1 MHILDLRLA
10 TDRLSDIRDFYV
22 NTLEFPLLDESRASL
37 TLGAGETRL
46 AFEQGDAAQY
56 HVAFNIPE
64 NQFVEAKRWAAQRV
78 PLLMIEGKDEVHWSA
93 WNAHALYFFDPAGNI
108 VEFIARHN
116 LSNATSEPFS
126 SRSICEVSEIGLSV
140 ANVRQAVEA
149 LHTAL
154 GVGVFDAGDGEN
166 FTAMGDDYG
175 LFIVVKRG
183 RAWFPTSSRRAE
195 CCPLELTLR
204 GARSEQFMLPGLPY
218 QLRTVGSKQG
228 A

>member
-22 NTLEFPLLDESRASL
+22 NTLDFPLLDESCASL

-46 AFEQGDAAQY
+46 VFEQGDAAQY

-64 NQFVEAKRWAAQRV
+64 NQFVEAKRWLAQRV
-78 PLLMIEGKDEVHWSA
+78 PLLMTEGKDEVHWSA

-126 SRSICEVSEIGLSV
+126 SRSICQVSEVGLSV
-140 ANVRQAVEA
+140 ANVRQVVEG
-149 LHTAL
+149 LQTAL
-154 GVGVFDAGDGEN
+154 GVGVFDAGDSEN

-175 LFIVVKRG
+175 LLIVVKRG
-183 RAWFPTSSRRAE
+183 RAWFPTSDQRAD
-195 CCPLELTLR
+195 CYPLELTLR
-204 GARSEQFMLPGLPY
+204 GGTSKQFVLPGLPY
-218 QLRTVGSKQG
+218 HLRTVGSKQG